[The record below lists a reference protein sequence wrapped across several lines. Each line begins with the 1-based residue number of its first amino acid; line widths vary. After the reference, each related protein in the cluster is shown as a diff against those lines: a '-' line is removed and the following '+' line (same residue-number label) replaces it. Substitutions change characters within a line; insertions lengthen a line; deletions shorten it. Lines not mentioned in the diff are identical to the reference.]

1 MDEAPGQKKK
11 TRVTLTSGGTGEYQM
26 NQSQTTKKSTKTTLY
41 AFLFFMA
48 LFLFGINANEP
59 QRVLEQAWNI
69 CLDCIGIG

>member
-1 MDEAPGQKKK
+1 MKHQNKKQ
-11 TRVTLTSGGTGEYQM
+11 TFSRLTIFSFFF
-26 NQSQTTKKSTKTTLY
+26 
-41 AFLFFMA
+41 FLS